1 MKTLR
6 RVGALCVALAAGS
19 AGLTVAQDY
28 QVLTPIPEAPYGNV
42 YGGDVYGG
50 ADVYSG
56 GEVYSDSAPIG
67 HIYSEPV
74 APLYTNV
81 KYKDLREMAPCAVT
95 KIIKV
100 KDPCACDHDCSCCGP
115 KCVYV
120 KICVPPCAC
129 ERVTSRRN
137 GDRIRYDY
145 GDYKVDVRVK
155 RGYIEV
161 DYQD

>member
-1 MKTLR
+1 
-6 RVGALCVALAAGS
+6 
-19 AGLTVAQDY
+19 
-28 QVLTPIPEAPYGNV
+28 VLTPIPEVPYGEVYGGGGVYSGSEVYGGGQV
-42 YGGDVYGG
+42 YGGDVYT
-50 ADVYSG
+50 
-56 GEVYSDSAPIG
+56 DSAPYG
-67 HIYSEPV
+67 HMYSEPV
-74 APLYTNV
+74 APLFHAV
-81 KYKDLREMAPCAVT
+81 KYKDLDEMSPCAVT
-95 KIIKV
+95 KIVKV
-100 KDPCACDHDCSCCGP
+100 KDPCACDHDCNCCGP

-129 ERVTSRRN
+129 EDVRCRRN